1 MRFSLLVYVGFFLR
15 LKRLWPLHEVVC
27 ACVCFLFCR
36 NPTPIQVWFSHIFAL
51 THVSSFQ
58 EMSSKA
64 ITIFFFALRKTF
76 IEKSKSSHS
85 RSHS

>member
-1 MRFSLLVYVGFFLR
+1 MRFLLLVYVGFSYGKKGGGHSTR
-15 LKRLWPLHEVVC
+15 WYAR
-27 ACVCFLFCR
+27 ACVFLFCS

-64 ITIFFFALRKTF
+64 ITLFFCSPQNFHRE
-76 IEKSKSSHS
+76 I
-85 RSHS
+85 